1 MTFGLTAAA
10 DGVPDALPEGSAPLT
25 EKLDPPHDV
34 RTAMAANSSATR
46 TRVAGLMRNI
56 LEKEQGVSH
65 DKTGHVR
72 RNRDLSDRSETV
84 IAVL

>member
-1 MTFGLTAAA
+1 
-10 DGVPDALPEGSAPLT
+10 
-25 EKLDPPHDV
+25 
-34 RTAMAANSSATR
+34 
-46 TRVAGLMRNI
+46 MRNI